1 MPNLKLSVRFKSMKT
16 EKVLVL
22 RTCNSELKSYGG
34 FQWKEKGIVEAPDFK
49 ATKECGNGLHGFLW
63 GEGYG
68 NLASWNDTDK
78 WLVCEVNKKDII
90 DLGDKVKFLKCKV
103 VFCGNRKEATDYII
117 SNGAQGKAVIGAY
130 VITGDNGT
138 SKSGHYGTSTSGYYG
153 TSTSGYNGTS
163 KSGHYGTSTSG
174 YYGTSTSGYKGTST
188 SGYNGTSTS
197 GYNGTSTSGYKGT
210 STSGYNGTSTSGHY
224 GTLIIKYWDGVR
236 YKVAVGYVGEN
247 GIKANVPYKL
257 NEKHEFVE
265 VK

>member
-1 MPNLKLSVRFKSMKT
+1 MKT
-16 EKVLVL
+16 KKVLVL

-49 ATKECGNGLHGFLW
+49 DTKECGNGLHGFLW
-63 GEGYG
+63 GEGNVY
-68 NLASWNDTDK
+68 LASWNDTDK
-78 WLVCEVNKKDII
+78 WLVCEVNKNDII
-90 DLGDKVKFLKCKV
+90 DLGNKVKFPKCKV

-130 VITGDNGT
+130 VITGYN
-138 SKSGHYGTSTSGYYG
+138 GTSTSGDNG
-153 TSTSGYNGTS
+153 TSTSGD
-163 KSGHYGTSTSG
+163 
-174 YYGTSTSGYKGTST
+174 YGTSTSGYKGTST
-188 SGYNGTSTS
+188 SGYNGT
-197 GYNGTSTSGYKGT
+197 
-210 STSGYNGTSTSGHY
+210 
-224 GTLIIKYWDGVR
+224 LVIKYLDGIR

>member
-1 MPNLKLSVRFKSMKT
+1 MWKWTSWISM
-16 EKVLVL
+16 
-22 RTCNSELKSYGG
+22 
-34 FQWKEKGIVEAPDFK
+34 
-49 ATKECGNGLHGFLW
+49 

-68 NLASWNDTDK
+68 KLASWNDTVK

-90 DLGDKVKFLKCKV
+90 DLGDKVKFPKCKV

-138 SKSGHYGTSTSGYYG
+138 STSGYNGTSTSGDNGTSKSGVYG

-163 KSGHYGTSTSG
+163 KSGYYGTSTSG
-174 YYGTSTSGYKGTST
+174 DYGTSTSGYKGTST
-188 SGYNGTSTS
+188 SGYNGT
-197 GYNGTSTSGYKGT
+197 
-210 STSGYNGTSTSGHY
+210 
-224 GTLIIKYWDGVR
+224 LVIKYLDGIR